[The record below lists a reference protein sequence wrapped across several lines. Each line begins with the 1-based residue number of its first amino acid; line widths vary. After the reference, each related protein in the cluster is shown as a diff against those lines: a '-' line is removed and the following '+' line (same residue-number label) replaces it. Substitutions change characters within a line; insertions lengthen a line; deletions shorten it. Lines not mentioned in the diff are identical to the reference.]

1 MARVLRILVLLSAA
15 FAGPAPAWSVE
26 YRLLVA
32 NLHDQS
38 YFYYLGWNGAE
49 PRLDRLEAALD
60 AGVVPPGSF
69 IPDRDVQPLPR
80 TLAPAFGS
88 TVVTPKAPS
97 PNGGQWIEVHWE
109 GAPGARTVWVIS
121 GSGTHFQEVTGVGLR
136 TASGSLR
143 HYYLYRASGS
153 LRDPLRALL
162 FPLMLI
168 HAAERDTGFWPR
180 WLEPRVDL
188 RDGLAVIVG
197 ENPNL
202 AYPDPVYVV
211 IENAVEP
218 TTYKLSLAWR
228 YRPGVRLQQFEGAGG
243 GSDPTS
249 R

>member
-1 MARVLRILVLLSAA
+1 MARVRWIALLLSVA
-15 FAGPAPAWSVE
+15 FAGVMPAWAAE

-32 NLHDQS
+32 NLHDRS

-49 PRLDRLEAALD
+49 QRLDRLEAALD
-60 AGVVPPGSF
+60 SGSVPPGAF

-80 TLAPAFGS
+80 PLAAAFRS
-88 TVVTPKAPS
+88 DVVTPRVPA
-97 PNGGQWIEVHWE
+97 PNGGQWIEVRWE

-143 HYYLYRASGS
+143 HYFLYRASGS
-153 LRDPLRALL
+153 TRERLRALL

-168 HAAERDTGFWPR
+168 HAAERDTGFWSR
-180 WLEPRVDL
+180 WLEPRVNL

-202 AYPDPVYVV
+202 SYPDPVYVV

-243 GSDPTS
+243 GSDPTA